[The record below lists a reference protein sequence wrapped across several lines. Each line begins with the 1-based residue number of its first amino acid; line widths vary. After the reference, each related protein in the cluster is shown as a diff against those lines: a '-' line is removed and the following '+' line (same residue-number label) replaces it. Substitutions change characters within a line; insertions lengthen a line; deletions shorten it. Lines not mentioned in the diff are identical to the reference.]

1 MDVEEGEVVEGQ
13 GVGEPVVPG
22 VVGMKRGDNGLL
34 AGDNGAFPGTLVCPY
49 GSEEQWA
56 ALLDASTAEGK
67 RIREF
72 MDQMRPEGQG
82 RGVSRR
88 LWLATPEAAFVCGG
102 CFTSFK
108 KLSVHEICPAAVA
121 RGDQP
126 PEPKSSDLHEA
137 PTPSD
142 GLRVMAELARAAMQA
157 KAGGGGEPEAKEVEG
172 HGAGEGAG
180 GHKAVP
186 KPQPS
191 APGARGRAQP
201 PVLAPAVL
209 RATVESFRTCMGD
222 LFAFEQCAGLG
233 EDDAT
238 RMANM
243 RTAMARMD
251 RGAFAVLAS
260 LPAGQKVLELIQDPA
275 SEEWL
280 TTVGSAQFMQVRLGL
295 DRIVFSL
302 ERALTTMTAS
312 AASAAAPQSGA
323 SGGPG
328 ALKLVTLGV
337 DLTAYHVGAVVSQD
351 GIQYVRLQGT
361 TAGVQLLKRKEGDV
375 SDHGPLLALRLG
387 VPRVVGENRGVLQHM
402 RQASRGVTS
411 GAGVVPGEVWR
422 GQVGNA
428 VQRGQVPVL
437 AGAIPGVITGAG
449 QRWLAAFN
457 AYRTMVTRAHCE
469 ADPLRVQLA
478 TLIGGRSMDLAIQKH
493 GVVMVD
499 GVWDSVVDEYN
510 NDMDVWL
517 VSEDMEGSSSGEPG
531 EAFSGPSSPAPDF
544 AVMFT
549 TALKSAVDTAA
560 AVSRLQLTMPHVG
573 RATVSGGAGAGKGA
587 ESGAS
592 AGAGSAGAML
602 GGGALM
608 GGASGSKPPVVIK
621 KRKANDVDLQARE
634 GRGPCRFQEACV
646 KEDCA
651 FAHARSEP
659 NRGARL
665 PWK

>member
-1 MDVEEGEVVEGQ
+1 MDVGEGEVVEGQ

-67 RIREF
+67 RIRDF

-108 KLSVHEICPAAVA
+108 KLSVHEISGCPAAVA

-142 GLRVMAELARAAMQA
+142 GLRVIQELVQAAIQA
-157 KAGGGGEPEAKEVEG
+157 KAWGGGEPEGKEVEG

-280 TTVGSAQFMQVRLGL
+280 TTVGSAQFMQVRMGL
-295 DRIVFSL
+295 ERIAFSL

-510 NDMDVWL
+510 NDMVGQRGHGGGL
-517 VSEDMEGSSSGEPG
+517 IGGAGRSLLG
-531 EAFSGPSSPAPDF
+531 AFFSGPRLRGHVHNGLEVSSGHSSGSVSSPIDHASRGTCDGQRWGRRRKRGRVRGERRGRVCRRD
-544 AVMFT
+544 ARWW
-549 TALKSAVDTAA
+549 SVDGWGI
-560 AVSRLQLTMPHVG
+560 RLEATCGYQETEGQRCGSPSQR
-573 RATVSGGAGAGKGA
+573 RAGPLQVSGGMC
-587 ESGAS
+587 E
-592 AGAGSAGAML
+592 
-602 GGGALM
+602 GGL
-608 GGASGSKPPVVIK
+608 
-621 KRKANDVDLQARE
+621 
-634 GRGPCRFQEACV
+634 CV
-646 KEDCA
+646 C
-651 FAHARSEP
+651 SCT
-659 NRGARL
+659 
-665 PWK
+665 